1 MDENNQVNFIAIEG
15 VIGAG
20 KTSLAKKIKERLKAE
35 LILEQFDVNPFLEK
49 FYGDRKRYAFQTQ
62 MFFLI
67 NRYKQQQELNQEN
80 LFTEFLVS
88 DYLFEKDRIFAYL
101 NLNGE
106 ELKLYESIFPLL
118 SRNLRKPDLVI
129 YLQSGVER
137 LMYNIKKRSRKIE
150 RNLTRSYIEELS
162 DAYNHF
168 FFRYTTTPLLIVN
181 STDIDFVSSDSKSVP
196 EGLKIEVRDQN
207 GKVMSST
214 NTDKNGI
221 FRFKNTLNRSQEGR
235 LKMIMEFIFYVV
247 LFYIIIKSLNALVR
261 WWNTPGMKKKQTTNQ
276 GESNSSYSKYKDVE
290 EAEFTEIKTD
300 HKKEK
305 A

>member
-20 KTSLAKKIKERLKAE
+20 KTSLARKIKERLNAE
-35 LILEQFDVNPFLEK
+35 LIAEQFEANPFLEK
-49 FYGDRKRYAFQTQ
+49 FYGDRKRFAFQTQ

-106 ELKLYESIFPLL
+106 ELKLYENIFPLL

-162 DAYNHF
+162 EAYNHF
-168 FFRYTTTPLLIVN
+168 FFRYTSTPLLIVN
-181 STDIDFVSSDSKSVP
+181 STDIDFVNSDKDFD
-196 EGLKIEVRDQN
+196 ELYKQ
-207 GKVMSST
+207 
-214 NTDKNGI
+214 I
-221 FRFKNTLNRSQEGR
+221 FREDRGMTEYFK
-235 LKMIMEFIFYVV
+235 
-247 LFYIIIKSLNALVR
+247 
-261 WWNTPGMKKKQTTNQ
+261 P
-276 GESNSSYSKYKDVE
+276 ESRR
-290 EAEFTEIKTD
+290 TG
-300 HKKEK
+300 
-305 A
+305 